1 MRLRSLLDNR
11 SGTTTIY
18 VSIFIMII
26 FILIILSF
34 VQIVSRNHAE
44 TVKNQLNMQAV
55 YAAETG
61 IADARVRMLRLI
73 DLANRGQIA
82 DFRSLEVPDEIKVGG
97 LFTYTT
103 NLSNLDVILIDGQRM
118 IISDESA
125 NTTLVFDYNAVS
137 GEWEFWSAESF
148 KSDAMAL
155 DGDCLFVGDPSNNEV
170 DIYMYDHTALTSP
183 YFKSVTP
190 SSITPDV
197 ISLNQGFGSALAIND
212 GLIIVGSPEDDPGFT
227 DAGSV
232 YTPINI
238 TPLLV

>member
-1 MRLRSLLDNR
+1 MSVFSL
-11 SGTTTIY
+11 
-18 VSIFIMII
+18 IMII

-125 NTTLVFDYNAVS
+125 NRTLVFDYNAVS

-155 DGDCLFVGDPSNNEV
+155 DGDCLFVGNPSTNKV
-170 DIYMYDHTALTSP
+170 DIYMYDHTALH
-183 YFKSVTP
+183 F
-190 SSITPDV
+190 
-197 ISLNQGFGSALAIND
+197 SLFQECH
-212 GLIIVGSPEDDPGFT
+212 PK
-227 DAGSV
+227 
-232 YTPINI
+232 
-238 TPLLV
+238 